1 MASEALVAPLLIRVG
16 GNRATQRM
24 CRTWF
29 ARFSPL
35 TLELLA
41 DAPPEV
47 FDFLVTR
54 LVRTVMRHRRR
65 TLWVVNSVALVQ
77 AVSTAANLSVG
88 LNLFSF
94 LCLAYGWRCCILM
107 WARYTP
113 EAMAPPFVI
122 RIQEL
127 PTIVQQLQE
136 RSV

>member
-1 MASEALVAPLLIRVG
+1 MASAALIGPLLIRVG

-24 CRTWF
+24 CRAWF

-47 FDFLVTR
+47 FDVLVTR
-54 LVRTVMRHRRR
+54 LVKTVMRHRRR
-65 TLWVVNSVALVQ
+65 TLWIINTVAFFQ
-77 AVSTAANLSVG
+77 AVSTAANLTIG

-94 LCLAYGWRCCILM
+94 CCLVFGWRCCIQM
-107 WARYTP
+107 WTRFTP

-127 PTIVQQLQE
+127 PMIVQELQE

>member
-1 MASEALVAPLLIRVG
+1 MSSDALIAPLLIRVG

-47 FDFLVTR
+47 FDSLVTR
-54 LVRTVMRHRRR
+54 LVKTVMRHQRR
-65 TLWVVNSVALVQ
+65 TAWIIHAVALFQ
-77 AVSTAANLSVG
+77 EVSTAANLTIG

-94 LCLAYGWRCCILM
+94 ICLVYGWRCCIRM
-107 WARYTP
+107 WAKNTP

-127 PTIVQQLQE
+127 PIIVQELQE
-136 RSV
+136 TV